1 VPWSEGNGFTVDFG
15 ARYEG
20 YVCDITRTISLGEA
34 DPWMRNVHARSWRPR
49 RGGVRRFAQESPCG
63 KWTKPQEGV
72 IVAAGLG
79 ECFSHGLGHGIGLS
93 IHEAPRLSFRSEEIL
108 EIGDVVT
115 VEPGVYLEGRGG
127 VRVEDN
133 YLIEEN
139 GAVCLTE
146 SLPRRSSSFEGGC
159 FPCVSR
165 RRVLARLC
173 FILGTSIIAQGV
185 QLFSREE
192 ALTHEEVHL
201 HGMWVRV

>member
-1 VPWSEGNGFTVDFG
+1 
-15 ARYEG
+15 
-20 YVCDITRTISLGEA
+20 
-34 DPWMRNVHARSWRPR
+34 MRNVHALVLEAQTRGRAALRPGVAVREVDEAARS
-49 RGGVRRFAQESPCG
+49 
-63 KWTKPQEGV
+63 V

-146 SLPRRSSSFEGGC
+146 SLPREIF
-159 FPCVSR
+159 V
-165 RRVLARLC
+165 
-173 FILGTSIIAQGV
+173 I
-185 QLFSREE
+185 
-192 ALTHEEVHL
+192 
-201 HGMWVRV
+201 